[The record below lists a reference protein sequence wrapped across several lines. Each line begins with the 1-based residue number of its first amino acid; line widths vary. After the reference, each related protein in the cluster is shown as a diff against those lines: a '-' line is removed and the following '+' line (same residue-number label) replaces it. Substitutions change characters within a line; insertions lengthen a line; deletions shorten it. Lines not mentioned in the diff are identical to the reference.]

1 MDERVLN
8 IRRRQPSLDSEHAA
22 PTPIRLP
29 FGAKLMIAITLGSW
43 VIFCFGAALE
53 YNKIFHS
60 RFGPTVLL
68 ALAGAP
74 CILLKLLSDTRERWW
89 PWLMGGL
96 AAHTDAVDALAA
108 SAPWIWIGVSAAIGL
123 FLELTVIRFHASCF
137 QLFAFFKNVSLLS
150 CFLGL
155 GIGYSIGASRP
166 LFTPL
171 VLPALAV
178 QFAFMHCLRFTPV
191 GEFLHNPV
199 TEQLALGLDQAGDWN
214 HLATAYAFLIW
225 AFAFNAACFIPL
237 GHLASR
243 TMLSTP
249 RLHAYGCNLL
259 GSLGGIALFYLL
271 SYLQTPP
278 AVWVGVGALLLAL
291 VLRRHALATGISAVA
306 CLLLLATTFAIDR
319 YDLYSPYQ
327 LLTVNFTAHP
337 YPNINVNHV
346 YFQQIWNFSGNA
358 PDQGPEAAAAANYY
372 AMPYVLKPHPADV
385 LIVGA
390 GTGND
395 AASAVRHGAGHI
407 DAVEIDPTI
416 LQLGRRFHPEAP
428 YSSPTVAIH
437 VQDARA
443 FIRHATGKYDL
454 IVYGLL
460 DSHTLLSGLSGVRL
474 DSYIYTA
481 EAFRE
486 ARARLKPGGVLCCS
500 FCMIRGELGRKLYLM
515 LRDAFDGAPPVV
527 YSTGYDGGY
536 AFVATN
542 GPSAPSA
549 GSLRDLP
556 LPTDDFASDQY
567 HADMS
572 TDDWPFFYMPV
583 RTYPMSYVLL
593 LAMLLG
599 VSVAFILPFRR
610 AFGADDAP
618 HAADADSPA
627 PGADS
632 LLRGFS
638 IPCFLL
644 GAGFMLLE
652 TKSITQLALFYGSTW
667 TVVGFVI
674 AAILMMAFLA
684 NLLLIH
690 VQKINQT
697 VAYAFLLASL
707 ALSLGVGSQ
716 TFAALDPAVSSA
728 LMTLL
733 VTLPLFFAGLVFS
746 TELRRAP
753 STAVALGS
761 NLIGAILGGC
771 LEYNSMYFGYR
782 SLSILALII
791 YALALG
797 FSLLSFRQRERLPAI
812 QVAGK

>member
-1 MDERVLN
+1 MDERVLSMQGD
-8 IRRRQPSLDSEHAA
+8 QPGVDSAPAE

-29 FGAKLMIAITLGSW
+29 FGAKLIIAITLGSW
-43 VIFCFGAALE
+43 IIFCFGAALE
-53 YNKIFHS
+53 HNKIFHS
-60 RFGPTVLL
+60 RFAPTVLL

-74 CILLKLLSDTRERWW
+74 CIVLKLLSDTRDRWW
-89 PWLMGGL
+89 PGLMEKL

-108 SAPWIWIGVSAAIGL
+108 SAPWVWIGVSAAIGL
-123 FLELTVIRFHASCF
+123 FLELTVIRFHGSCF

-155 GIGYSIGASRP
+155 GIGYSIAGSRP

-191 GEFLHNPV
+191 GQFLHNPV
-199 TEQLALGLDQAGDWN
+199 SEQLALGLDQAGDWN

-249 RLHAYGCNLL
+249 RLHAYGWNLL
-259 GSLGGIALFYLL
+259 GSLVGIVLFYLL

-278 AVWVGVGALLLAL
+278 AVWVGVGALLLVL
-291 VLRRHALATGISAVA
+291 VLRRHALATAISAVA

-358 PDQGPEAAAAANYY
+358 PDQGPQAAAAAGYY

-395 AASAVRHGAGHI
+395 VASAVRHGAGHI

-416 LQLGRRFHPEAP
+416 LQLGRLFHPEAP
-428 YSSPTVAIH
+428 YSSPTVAVH

-443 FIRHATGKYDL
+443 FIRHATEKYDL

-515 LRDAFDGAPPVV
+515 LQNAFDGAPPVV

-542 GPSAPSA
+542 GPPASSVA
-549 GSLRDLP
+549 SLPDQQP
-556 LPTDDFASDQY
+556 ATDIFASDQY

-583 RTYPMSYVLL
+583 RTYPLSYVLM

-610 AFGADDAP
+610 AFGADDA
-618 HAADADSPA
+618 HDADADSQVPA
-627 PGADS
+627 TAS
-632 LLRGFS
+632 QLRGFS
-638 IPCFLL
+638 LPCFLL

-674 AAILMMAFLA
+674 AAILLMAYFA

-690 VQKINQT
+690 LQKINQT
-697 VAYAFLLASL
+697 AAYAFLLASL
-707 ALSLGVGSQ
+707 ALSLGVRSQ
-716 TFAALDPAVSSA
+716 TFAALDPALSSA

-791 YALALG
+791 YGLALG
-797 FSLLSFRQRERLPAI
+797 FSRLRAT